1 MFDSGLIW
9 YGEIRCQSLLGLKG
23 LILQT
28 LFILL
33 EENRNILFVLCGHDC
48 QFSTMYCFPA
58 KLMLVKFYF
67 SLFPLPNKIMM
78 NASVETLPVTSMH
91 TVPTLW
97 VPITVP
103 ARKDTLAMDARVQ
116 VNYYFNQ

>member
-23 LILQT
+23 LILQA

-33 EENRNILFVLCGHDC
+33 EENTNILFVLCGHDC
-48 QFSTMYCFPA
+48 QFSTM
-58 KLMLVKFYF
+58 LIKFYF
-67 SLFPLPNKIMM
+67 FLFLLPNKIMM
-78 NASVETLPVTSMH
+78 NASVETMPVTSMH
-91 TVPTLW
+91 TVATLW

-116 VNYYFNQ
+116 VNYYFDQ